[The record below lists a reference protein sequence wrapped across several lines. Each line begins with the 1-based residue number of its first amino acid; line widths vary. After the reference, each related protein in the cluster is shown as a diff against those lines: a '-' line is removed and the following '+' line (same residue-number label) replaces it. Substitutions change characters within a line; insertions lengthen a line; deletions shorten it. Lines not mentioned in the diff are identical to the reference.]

1 MLQNGHMCA
10 PNTASLMHLHSGNR
24 IWPLSLARERISTS
38 RATSQREVKATLVS
52 VPCKVGK
59 ERCRTRSP
67 SRLYVAVLEI
77 DMALQ
82 WLTNGRG
89 STGMNVNIALCD
101 GSMQIDLTTPQHPQD
116 TDASC
121 FSTKILSTAFLP
133 DTAVVAHSLAALD
146 TASCSAVL
154 HALLASDMA
163 RC

>member
-101 GSMQIDLTTPQHPQD
+101 GSMQID
-116 TDASC
+116 ASC

-146 TASCSAVL
+146 TASYSAVL